1 MFKSISPLRQSQK
14 KLMATHDLLSTGE
27 LVSRSPES
35 LENDGLVALLASD
48 GQDDLTATW
57 RDTTNYQPTVSSPFS
72 FKTPR
77 PLRTC

>member
-48 GQDDLTATW
+48 GEDDLTAT
-57 RDTTNYQPTVSSPFS
+57 
-72 FKTPR
+72 
-77 PLRTC
+77 

>member
-1 MFKSISPLRQSQK
+1 MT
-14 KLMATHDLLSTGE
+14 THDLLSTGE

-57 RDTTNYQPTVSSPFS
+57 RNTTNCQPTVSSPFS

>member
-1 MFKSISPLRQSQK
+1 MT
-14 KLMATHDLLSTGE
+14 THDLLSTGE

-57 RDTTNYQPTVSSPFS
+57 RDTNCQPTVSSPFS